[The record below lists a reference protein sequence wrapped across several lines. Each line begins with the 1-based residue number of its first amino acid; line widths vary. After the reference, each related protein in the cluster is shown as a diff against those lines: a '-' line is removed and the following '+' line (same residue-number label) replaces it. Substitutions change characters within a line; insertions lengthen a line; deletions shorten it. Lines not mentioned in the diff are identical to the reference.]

1 MTLGDGVLVSF
12 GKNQASRQK
21 QQFNVVFAE
30 FFFRYL
36 LRESW
41 LNIILLS
48 FVKRYLCLLYEKNQ
62 GKSMQ

>member
-30 FFFRYL
+30 FF
-36 LRESW
+36 
-41 LNIILLS
+41 IL
-48 FVKRYLCLLYEKNQ
+48 C
-62 GKSMQ
+62 